1 MKLSARQA
9 TRISDR
15 FGVEVVEE
23 DDPAVDR
30 LVKTFGEHT
39 FFVDADG
46 LNVVEPP
53 HPDGEGSSGVVV
65 KLASWT
71 DDGGGLQVHEP
82 EVLPLT
88 VEIEPDGSDPAA

>member
-1 MKLSARQA
+1 
-9 TRISDR
+9 
-15 FGVEVVEE
+15 VEVVEE
-23 DDPAVDR
+23 DDPTLDWLVDA
-30 LVKTFGEHT
+30 FGEHT
-39 FFVDADG
+39 FFIDADG

-65 KLASWT
+65 KVASWT

-88 VEIEPDGSDPAA
+88 VDLDPEGSDPAA